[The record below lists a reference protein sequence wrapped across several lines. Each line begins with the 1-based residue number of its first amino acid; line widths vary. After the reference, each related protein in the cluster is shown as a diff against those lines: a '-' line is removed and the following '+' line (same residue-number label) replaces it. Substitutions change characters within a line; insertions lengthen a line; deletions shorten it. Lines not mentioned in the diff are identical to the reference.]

1 MIPWI
6 PWIIPFCRKESS
18 LGKAVFCLQVQ
29 VTAEHGFREVLV
41 KAGGG
46 VDVWQTDL
54 SSWIHW
60 LKLLYMAWAMIVIIP
75 AYELS

>member
-1 MIPWI
+1 MPTLLIINNMIINKTDNKQMIPWI

-18 LGKAVFCLQVQ
+18 LAKAVFCLQVQ

-46 VDVWQTDL
+46 VDV
-54 SSWIHW
+54 
-60 LKLLYMAWAMIVIIP
+60 
-75 AYELS
+75 